1 MPDSPVTPPESN
13 APTGAAGPVRRWM
26 NARRGLIQN
35 VGVALVFGIVI
46 AALAWYFGQPSSGSD
61 ASSQSVTLTAKVSGP
76 APRVGKEAPDFRVI
90 GLDGTPHQLS
100 DYRGH
105 PVWLNFWA
113 TWCPPC
119 RAEAPD
125 IEAAYE
131 QHADAGLIVLAVDV
145 GEGQATVQDY
155 VRRVGLKYLIGGDQ
169 STEVAAQYHV
179 SGLPTHYFVDANG
192 VIRDMQLGSIGKQNI
207 EKKLASILAPAGAA
221 TKGP

>member
-1 MPDSPVTPPESN
+1 MPDSPASPPDGSGPTP
-13 APTGAAGPVRRWM
+13 ATGPVRRWL
-26 NARRGLIQN
+26 NARRGLVQN
-35 VGVALVFGIVI
+35 VGVAVAFGVVI
-46 AALAWYFGQPSSGSD
+46 AALAWYFGQPSSSSGD
-61 ASSQSVTLTAKVSGP
+61 ATSQSVTLTAKVSGP

-100 DYRGH
+100 DFRGH

-119 RAEAPD
+119 RAESPD

-145 GEGQATVQDY
+145 GETQTTVQDY
-155 VRRVGLKYLIGGDQ
+155 VQRVGLRYLIAGDQ

-179 SGLPTHYFVDANG
+179 SGLPTHYFIDANG

-207 EKKLASILAPAGAA
+207 EKKLGSILTPAGAA
-221 TKGP
+221 AR